1 MKAEQPLVELEWI
14 PRPRLTALRRLGIEN
29 VDDLLTHYPRRYED
43 RHEFPSFPREESEV
57 PICLCGEVIN
67 TQVRRFGGWKKIF
80 EVTLQEPQANALSQP
95 LTCRWFNLHYV
106 QKMIAT
112 GQQLVV
118 FGKPRLRGKRI
129 CIDHPEFEVIE
140 SDEEISIHFRRI
152 TPIYPAT
159 EGVSQRHFRSIIYRV
174 LNELSDEPLTTLAPN
189 RLVVGDRRSALQS
202 IHFPEGWDELKAA
215 RQHLVLS
222 EFFALQMLIA
232 ARRAL
237 SDRRSGEVHCGS
249 GELLDRFLGQLPFG
263 LTGAQEKVIS
273 EIRAALAAKQ
283 PMNRLLQGDVGSGKR
298 WWLLPP
304 FSSPWRLGFR
314 PR

>member
-1 MKAEQPLVELEWI
+1 MKATQTLLELDWI
-14 PRPRLTALRRLGIEN
+14 PRPRVTALRRLGLET
-29 VDDLLTHYPRRYED
+29 VEDLLTHYPRRYED
-43 RHEFPSFPREESEV
+43 RHEFPSFPREESDV
-57 PICLCGEVIN
+57 PICLCGEVTK

-80 EVTLQEPQANALSQP
+80 EVTLQEPNANALSLP
-95 LTCRWFNLHYV
+95 ITCRWFNLHYV

-159 EGVSQRHFRSIIYRV
+159 EGVSQRHFRSIIHRV
-174 LNELSDEPLTTLAPN
+174 LGELPDEPLATLAPD
-189 RLVVGDRRSALQS
+189 RLVSGDRRSALQS
-202 IHFPEGWDELKAA
+202 IHFPEGWNELAAA

-232 ARRAL
+232 ARRARA
-237 SDRRSGEVHCGS
+237 DRQSGGSHCGS
-249 GELLDRFLGQLPFG
+249 GKLLDQFVQQLPFG

-273 EIRAALAAKQ
+273 EIRAALASKQ
-283 PMNRLLQGDVGSGKR
+283 PMNRLLQGDVG
-298 WWLLPP
+298 
-304 FSSPWRLGFR
+304 
-314 PR
+314 